1 MKNTTYD
8 QIYTTFITRCKVD
21 DLELPQNDEQ
31 IYDFI
36 HGAIMDYNNRLREDI
51 DWDDTSETVSKK
63 LPNDDLLL
71 LAHYLRITFLKNQ
84 LIYFT
89 NTWQPFTKDIGLKNY
104 QAQLRSL
111 DTLVA
116 NEEKKVENIIQNR
129 ADDYL

>member
-116 NEEKKVENIIQNR
+116 NEEKKIENIIQNR

>member
-8 QIYTTFITRCKVD
+8 EIYTTFINRCKVD

-31 IYDFI
+31 IYNFI
-36 HGAIMDYNNRLREDI
+36 HGAIMDYNNRLQEKL
-51 DWDDTSETVSKK
+51 DWDDTSETVSRE
-63 LPNDDLLL
+63 LTVDDLLL
-71 LAHYLRITFLKNQ
+71 IAHYLRLTFLKNQ

-111 DTLVA
+111 DSLILF
-116 NEEKKVENIIQNR
+116 EEKKIESIIQNR
-129 ADDYL
+129 ADDFL

>member
-71 LAHYLRITFLKNQ
+71 LAHYLRIIFLKNQ

-116 NEEKKVENIIQNR
+116 NEEKKIESIIQNR